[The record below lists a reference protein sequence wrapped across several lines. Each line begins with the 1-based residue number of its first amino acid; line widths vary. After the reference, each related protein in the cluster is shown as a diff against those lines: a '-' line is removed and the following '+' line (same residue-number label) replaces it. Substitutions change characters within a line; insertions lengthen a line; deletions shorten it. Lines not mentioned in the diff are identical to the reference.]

1 MMNSA
6 TGALALLLF
15 ACMSC
20 ASGFVLKPGSGSR
33 LCSQPASRL
42 HMAFPDD
49 QIDSAKKFWT
59 IFSDQFGKN
68 GFKIA
73 FAEALAGDEFDA
85 EAIGA
90 EIDETVNSKPIVV
103 YAWTVSL
110 FSKKALK
117 VLDLVPDLDVN
128 DMRVVNLD
136 QPWETG
142 NPIRA
147 VLGRKFGRTSM
158 PAVFIGGK
166 FVGGYEDGPTADAP
180 GLIPL
185 AFKGQLIPMLR
196 MAGALSVG
204 KVEVDV
210 SAE

>member
-1 MMNSA
+1 
-6 TGALALLLF
+6 
-15 ACMSC
+15 
-20 ASGFVLKPGSGSR
+20 
-33 LCSQPASRL
+33 
-42 HMAFPDD
+42 MAFPDD
-49 QIDSAKKFWT
+49 QIDSVKKFWT
-59 IFSDQFGKN
+59 IFNDQFGKN
-68 GFKIA
+68 GLKTA
-73 FAEALAGDEFDA
+73 FAEALAGDKFDA

-90 EIDETVNSKPIVV
+90 EIDLTVTSAPIVV

-110 FSKKALK
+110 FSKKAFK

-128 DMRVVNLD
+128 SMKVVNLD

-185 AFKGQLIPMLR
+185 AFSGKLIPMLR
-196 MAGALSVG
+196 MAGAFGPVG
-204 KVEVDV
+204 GNVEVLDV
-210 SAE
+210 RAAE